1 MNQPVLLHIVER
13 LESLLSKLPATI
25 QKPILNEL
33 TPLKELF
40 LQQRS
45 PRFVLAGSIK
55 KSAPELVSA
64 FFGRAESGA
73 PATVFRWQEFN
84 VDGRGTIRILDAR
97 GAGESGAEEVSEE
110 LKRQPADV
118 ILFLDEVDDAR
129 RARKAEIGNLIA
141 CLDWSGAAKTKV
153 VGISFSA
160 GKAKPARSREKEEAS
175 QGLGERLGEALKRD
189 DKPPEVIAFDGTGN
203 FPDQAQLLMSI
214 LTRELPNEA
223 RIEMTRISRDRESQR
238 EIAQLLVKSTS
249 AICAAIGAQPIP
261 LADLPILTTL
271 QLVMVSG
278 IMYLSGRERS
288 LRAATEFIGAIG
300 ANVSVG
306 MLFREGARALLKFL
320 PGWGNVICGM
330 IAGAGTYA
338 IGRAATVFFLE
349 GVSLK
354 EARRT
359 YLASRRKRSQPS
371 LPAPERGKSRH
382 KPKK

>member
-1 MNQPVLLHIVER
+1 MIQQVVLHIVER
-13 LESLLSKLPATI
+13 LESLLYKLPDTI

-55 KSAPELVSA
+55 KSAHELVSA
-64 FFGRAESGA
+64 FFGRAETGA
-73 PATVFRWQEFN
+73 PAAVFRGQECT

-129 RARKAEIGNLIA
+129 GARQAEIGNLIA

-153 VGISFSA
+153 VGISFSG

-300 ANVSVG
+300 ANVSIG

-371 LPAPERGKSRH
+371 LPAPDRGKSRH

>member
-13 LESLLSKLPATI
+13 VESLLCKLPATI

-33 TPLKELF
+33 TPLKQLF

-45 PRFVLAGSIK
+45 PRFVLTGSIK
-55 KSAPELVSA
+55 KSAPELVST
-64 FFGRAESGA
+64 FFGKAESSA

-84 VDGRGTIRILDAR
+84 VDGRGTICILDAR

-118 ILFLDEVDDAR
+118 VLFLDEADNAR
-129 RARKAEIGNLIA
+129 RARKGEIGNLIA
-141 CLDWSGAAKTKV
+141 CLEWSRAAETQV
-153 VGISFSA
+153 VAISFSA
-160 GKAKPARSREKEEAS
+160 GKARSARSREKEEAN
-175 QGLGERLGEALKRD
+175 QGLADLLSETLKRD
-189 DKPPEVIAFDGTGN
+189 KLPEVVAFDAVET
-203 FPDQAQLLMSI
+203 FPDQTRLLMSI

-238 EIAQLLVKSTS
+238 EVAQLLVKSTS

-288 LRAATEFIGAIG
+288 LRAATEFVGAIG
-300 ANVSVG
+300 ANVGVG

-330 IAGAGTYA
+330 VAGAGTYA

-359 YLASRRKRSQPS
+359 YLASRRGRSRPT
-371 LPAPERGKSRH
+371 LPPPERGKSRRKH
-382 KPKK
+382 KK

>member
-33 TPLKELF
+33 TPLKQLF

-45 PRFVLAGSIK
+45 PRFVFAGSIK
-55 KSAPELVSA
+55 KSAPELVSE
-64 FFGRAESGA
+64 FFGKAESGT

-84 VDGRGTIRILDAR
+84 VDERGTICILDAR

-118 ILFLDEVDDAR
+118 VLFLDEIDDAR
-129 RARKAEIGNLIA
+129 RARKVEIGNLIA
-141 CLDWSGAAKTKV
+141 CLDWSSAATKV

-160 GKAKPARSREKEEAS
+160 GKAKPARSREKEQAN
-175 QGLGERLGEALKRD
+175 QGLADRLGEALKCD
-189 DKPPEVIAFDGTGN
+189 DKPPEVVAFDTVEN
-203 FPDQAQLLMSI
+203 FPEQAQLLMSI

-223 RIEMTRISRDRESQR
+223 RIEMTRISRDREAQR

-249 AICAAIGAQPIP
+249 AICAAIGTQPIP

-288 LRAATEFIGAIG
+288 LRAATEFMGAIG
-300 ANVSVG
+300 ANVGVG

-330 IAGAGTYA
+330 VAGAGTYA

-371 LPAPERGKSRH
+371 LPAPERGKPRRKH
-382 KPKK
+382 EK

>member
-13 LESLLSKLPATI
+13 LEGLLAKLPATI

-40 LQQRS
+40 LQQRP
-45 PRFVLAGSIK
+45 PRFILTGSIK
-55 KSAPELVSA
+55 KSGPELVDL
-64 FFGRAESGA
+64 FFGKAESGT

-84 VDGRGTIRILDAR
+84 VDGHGTICLLDAR
-97 GAGESGAEEVSEE
+97 GAGEDGADAVSEE
-110 LKRQPADV
+110 LQRQAGDV
-118 ILFLDEVDDAR
+118 ILFVEEAAEAR
-129 RARKAEIGNLIA
+129 QRKAEFGNLIA
-141 CLDWSGAAKTKV
+141 CLEWSGAATTKV

-160 GKAKPARSREKEEAS
+160 GKATSTRRWRKDEAG
-175 QGLGERLGEALKRD
+175 QGLAERLGEALKREGEL
-189 DKPPEVIAFDGTGN
+189 PELVVFDAVEKI
-203 FPDQAQLLMSI
+203 PERVQLLSSI
-214 LTRELPNEA
+214 LTRALPNEA
-223 RIEMTRISRDRESQR
+223 RLEMTRISHDRESQR

-288 LRAATEFIGAIG
+288 LRAATEFVGAIG
-300 ANVSVG
+300 ANVGAG
-306 MLFREGARALLKFL
+306 MLLREGARALLKFL

-330 IAGAGTYA
+330 VAGAGTYA
-338 IGRAATVFFLE
+338 IGRAATAFFLE

-359 YLASRRKRSQPS
+359 YLASRRKRTYPGLPS
-371 LPAPERGKSRH
+371 PEDAKSKGRH
-382 KPKK
+382 KK